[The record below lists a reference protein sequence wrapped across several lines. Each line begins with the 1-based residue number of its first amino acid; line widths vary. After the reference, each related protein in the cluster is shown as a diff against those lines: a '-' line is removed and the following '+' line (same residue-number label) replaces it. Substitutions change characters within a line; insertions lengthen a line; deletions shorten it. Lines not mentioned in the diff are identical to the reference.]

1 MKVDTWDYVTLLR
14 KWLDTDAA
22 PTTLE
27 DARLLRVL
35 KISEELG
42 AEALHGVLGA
52 NPRKG
57 ASHGWGDVAKER
69 GRHRDGHDR
78 AGHGQRG
85 RRGCGEAAAPGPHGG
100 RAGSGRGYRPGPRDQ
115 RGHEAGRHRR
125 VRGAGHWP
133 AGRGDRGDTH
143 VGGRGRTWKRA
154 SAGSSSRPPPCWT
167 TSPAMPGTRWMT
179 GCVSSWRGSRPREC
193 VELRSRL

>member
-100 RAGSGRGYRPGPRDQ
+100 RADSGRGYRPGPRDQ

-125 VRGAGHWP
+125 VRGAGHGPRGEATEVTHTWEDVEARLGRLVRTAAAVLDDLTGDAWDTLDDRLRFP
-133 AGRGDRGDTH
+133 RGEGRGLERIF
-143 VGGRGRTWKRA
+143 
-154 SAGSSSRPPPCWT
+154 
-167 TSPAMPGTRWMT
+167 
-179 GCVSSWRGSRPREC
+179 VSVRGS
-193 VELRSRL
+193 